1 MTFWVNKGK
10 FKGTRAH
17 QNQTPLLWKVAW
29 SSLSLPNLD
38 ATVWYDPKDTSS
50 SSSSSS
56 PSPEDDSSE
65 LKSSGKSS
73 RKMLSRNDLSS
84 SVRKKNCK
92 FSQHLIA
99 RHQTYN
105 LSPYRQSLPS
115 GLESNN
121 VSRSN
126 HTSTGSRVPSG
137 GGREC
142 ASTYGDF
149 RG

>member
-17 QNQTPLLWKVAW
+17 QNQTPLFWKVAW

-50 SSSSSS
+50 PSPSS
-56 PSPEDDSSE
+56 PSLEDDSSE

-73 RKMLSRNDLSS
+73 RRMLSRNDLSS

-92 FSQHLIA
+92 FSQHLTA
-99 RHQTYN
+99 RHQSYN
-105 LSPYRQSLPS
+105 LSSYRQSLPS
-115 GLESNN
+115 GLESSS
-121 VSRSN
+121 VCRSN
-126 HTSTGSRVPSG
+126 HTSTGPRVPSG